1 MQIVVSNISVEVIR
15 KNIKNM
21 HLSVLPPDGRVRV
34 SAPVRLTDEA
44 ITMFV
49 RTKIGWIKKQQEK
62 FQQQPRQSE
71 RAVYFWRIA
80 VCLGETVL
88 SASRI

>member
-1 MQIVVSNISVEVIR
+1 MQIVVSNISVEVIK

-44 ITMFV
+44 ITKDIDFFAQNAFPLHPFI
-49 RTKIGWIKKQQEK
+49 R
-62 FQQQPRQSE
+62 
-71 RAVYFWRIA
+71 YFTYLR
-80 VCLGETVL
+80 
-88 SASRI
+88 SRSS